1 MSSDGDEAAWNA
13 GDFVGYYKGMRM
25 HYRSKWYVLKD
36 GAPMLF
42 GMGVNGQN
50 LFVDRASGIVVAKF
64 SSQEAAMDEARI
76 ALTMRGIAALRAE
89 LSRR

>member
-1 MSSDGDEAAWNA
+1 
-13 GDFVGYYKGMRM
+13 MRM